1 MFGTDVTT
9 DWVNGYNMIMDDNV
23 IWGTVMCI
31 LPFAPMAIVG
41 PPLVY
46 ANLDKGKCCRVL
58 AILIFYIPFVVIAT
72 PMYMGFVLFTGALKL
87 WNPNLGNADD
97 LGFGMDGEDFNSNS
111 ALLRIS
117 EIVTESCPQSILGE
131 FNK

>member
-72 PMYMGFVLFTGALKL
+72 PIYMGFVLFTGALKL
-87 WNPNLGNADD
+87 WN
-97 LGFGMDGEDFNSNS
+97 GMDGEDFNSNS